1 MTLIAGKP
9 KKINPKNLMIKRTNT
24 PQREEWEK
32 EFLTLTSRLIGQRV
46 TLDKTTGSYFK
57 PGQMYEIME
66 GIKSFISQ
74 VRTQA
79 IEEERERIREII
91 KNSDYGDG
99 SCDTND
105 LLTHLNKK

>member
-1 MTLIAGKP
+1 MTPTHP
-9 KKINPKNLMIKRTNT
+9 KTK
-24 PQREEWEK
+24 REEWEK
-32 EFLTLTSRLIGQRV
+32 EFHKEWKFHNMGGTHIWINRFVR
-46 TLDKTTGSYFK
+46 K
-57 PGQMYEIME
+57 
-66 GIKSFISQ
+66 